1 MILKTLVE
9 NTSVS
14 SDFKNKHGLCFY
26 IETDNHKILFDLGK
40 NGLFLENAKKMG
52 IDISDIDTVII
63 SHGHIDHGGALKLF
77 LENNHS
83 AKVYIR
89 DNAFYKHYTK
99 FLGFK
104 IDVGIDSSLKN
115 HPQVVLTKKRM
126 VIDDELILFSDVD
139 TRECIPTSN
148 NTLFSKTGKS
158 TSIDDFSHEQSLIIL
173 EIEKLILIA
182 GCSHAG
188 IINIKNKAE
197 HIVNNKI
204 TCVVGGF
211 HLYNPISK
219 RTESNALIQ
228 EIAERLND
236 NSTCYY
242 TCHCTGEKAFYKMK
256 EVLSERL
263 IYLSTGSKM
272 EV

>member
-14 SDFKNKHGLCFY
+14 SDYKNKHGICFY

-52 IDISDIDTVII
+52 IDILDIDTVII
-63 SHGHIDHGGALKLF
+63 SHGHVDHGGALQLF

-89 DNAFYKHYTK
+89 DNAFDKHYTRL
-99 FLGFK
+99 FGLK
-104 IDVGIDSSLKN
+104 INVGIDSSLKN
-115 HPQVVLTKKRM
+115 HPQVVLTGKRM
-126 VIDDELILFSDVD
+126 VLDEELTLFSDVEIK
-139 TRECIPTSN
+139 ECLSTSN
-148 NTLFSKTGKS
+148 NTLFAKIGKNI
-158 TSIDDFSHEQSLIIL
+158 SIDDFSHEQSLIIS
-173 EIEKLILIA
+173 ENENLILIT

-188 IINIKNKAE
+188 IINIKNEAE
-197 HIVNNKI
+197 HIVNDKI

-228 EIAERLND
+228 EIAKRLND
-236 NSTCYY
+236 NSTYYY
-242 TCHCTGEKAFYKMK
+242 TCHCTGEKAFNKMK
-256 EVLSERL
+256 QVLSERL
-263 IYLSTGSKM
+263 IYLSTGSKI
-272 EV
+272 EI